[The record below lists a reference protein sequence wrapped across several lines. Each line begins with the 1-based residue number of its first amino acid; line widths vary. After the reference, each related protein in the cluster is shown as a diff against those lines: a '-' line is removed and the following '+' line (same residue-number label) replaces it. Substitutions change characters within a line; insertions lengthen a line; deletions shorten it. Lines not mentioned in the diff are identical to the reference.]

1 MYVKK
6 CQLLVIDFLKRFQ
19 EKNRKA
25 ASRPE
30 QKDTKFQKNE
40 LTLVVRGQVT
50 EKGLKNHFEEASAIH
65 MQNEKR
71 YTGSVMKYVPYV

>member
-50 EKGLKNHFEEASAIH
+50 EKGLQEHFAEAVAIH
-65 MQNEKR
+65 MQNEKKF
-71 YTGSVMKYVPYV
+71 TGSKIK